1 MGRRLVVDA
10 MNVVGS
16 RPDGWWRD
24 RAGALRRLVEGL
36 QCVAA
41 ATGDEITVV
50 LEGAPLD
57 GLAEGEHDGL
67 VVEWARRRGA
77 DAGDDRVAEVVGSDP
92 SPEALCVV
100 TADRRLADRV
110 RRLGAAVEGP
120 SGLWRLVDRY
130 RVTD

>member
-57 GLAEGEHDGL
+57 GLAGGEHDGL
-67 VVEWARRRGA
+67 VVEWARRRGR
-77 DAGDDRVAEVVGSDP
+77 DAGDDRIAEVVGADP
-92 SPEALCVV
+92 SPAALCVV
-100 TADRRLADRV
+100 TADRGLADRV

>member
-24 RAGALRRLVEGL
+24 RPGALRRLVEGL

-50 LEGAPLD
+50 LEGPQLD
-57 GLAEGEHDGL
+57 GLATGSHDGV
-67 VVEWARRRGA
+67 VVEWATRRGA
-77 DAGDDRVAEVVGSDP
+77 DAGDDRVVEVVGSDP
-92 SPEALCVV
+92 SPETLVVV

-110 RRLGAAVEGP
+110 RSAGASVEGP
-120 SGLWRLVDRY
+120 SGLRRLVDRY
-130 RVTD
+130 GVD